1 MLFTCSAFC
10 NDPSHH
16 HGAERLSRSDD
27 DLAALGDLTMPVRGD
42 YETSDFKKTALAT
55 RKTTK
60 ATQSVSVKG
69 LSATRGIVKTKKGQ
83 HKVVDIH
90 CHYLNPVVN
99 QKTAHLNAAQYD
111 PTVIYAN
118 ELTNKTNIKQMK
130 DRAPKLTGIEQRIKD
145 MDRMGVDIQAVCPAP
160 YHYFYFTE
168 AGYGAELSREVNE
181 GIASLVAQHP
191 DRFVGMGSVPLQNA
205 DLAVKELEYAV
216 KKLGLKGVEINTN
229 VNGMNL
235 TDPRLGLE
243 KFFAK
248 ANELGIVVFMHPLGF
263 TQGERLS
270 NHYFNNVIGNPLETT
285 VAVSHLIFDG
295 VAARYPKIKFIA
307 AHGGGFIAHY
317 WARMDHAWKAR
328 PDTRTVI
335 KKKPS
340 SYLEKFYFDTIT
352 FDPRMLKQLIDRYG
366 AEQVL
371 LGTDY
376 PYDMGEDDPRGL
388 VAAVNRLSAGDRKL
402 IEGGNA
408 MKLFKIK

>member
-1 MLFTCSAFC
+1 MFFTCSPAC
-10 NDPSHH
+10 VDPTHH
-16 HGAERLSRSDD
+16 HTAAERMSRTS
-27 DLAALGDLTMPVRGD
+27 AA
-42 YETSDFKKTALAT
+42 TSQAA
-55 RKTTK
+55 TK
-60 ATQSVSVKG
+60 APTKSRTQVTAKSSTQKTVRNSKG
-69 LSATRGIVKTKKGQ
+69 KL
-83 HKVVDIH
+83 KVVDVH

-111 PTVIYAN
+111 PTVIFAN
-118 ELTNKTNIKQMK
+118 DLTNETNVKQMK
-130 DRAPKLTGIEQRIKD
+130 DRAPKLMGIDVRLKD
-145 MDRMGVDIQAVCPAP
+145 MDRMGVDIQAVAPAP

-168 AGYGAELSREVNE
+168 PAYGAELAREVNE
-181 GIASLVAQHP
+181 GIANVVAQHP

-205 DLAVKELEYAV
+205 ELAVQELEYCV
-216 KKLGLKGVEINTN
+216 KKLGLRGVEINTN
-229 VNGMNL
+229 VNGLNL
-235 TDPRLGLE
+235 TDASLGLE

-248 ANELGIVVFMHPLGF
+248 ANELGTVIFMHPLGY
-263 TQGERLS
+263 TQGDRLR

-295 VAARYPKIKFIA
+295 VVARHPKIKFLA
-307 AHGGGFIAHY
+307 AHGGGFLAHY
-317 WARMDHAWKAR
+317 WARMDHAWRAR

-340 SYLEKFYFDTIT
+340 SYLEKFYFDSIT

-366 AEQVL
+366 ADHVM

-388 VAAVNRLSAGDRKL
+388 IAGVNRLSAADRRL

>member
-1 MLFTCSAFC
+1 MFFTCSPAC
-10 NDPSHH
+10 VDPTHH
-16 HGAERLSRSDD
+16 HTAAERMSRASSASSQ
-27 DLAALGDLTMPVRGD
+27 AA
-42 YETSDFKKTALAT
+42 
-55 RKTTK
+55 TK
-60 ATQSVSVKG
+60 APTKSRVQVAAKSSTQKTVRNSKG
-69 LSATRGIVKTKKGQ
+69 KL
-83 HKVVDIH
+83 KVVDVH

-111 PTVIYAN
+111 PTVIFAN
-118 ELTNKTNIKQMK
+118 DLTNETNVKQMK
-130 DRAPKLTGIEQRIKD
+130 DRAPKLMGIDVRLKD
-145 MDRMGVDIQAVCPAP
+145 MDRMGVDIQAIAPAP

-168 AGYGAELSREVNE
+168 PAYGAELAREVNE
-181 GIASLVAQHP
+181 GIANVVAQHP

-205 DLAVKELEYAV
+205 ELAVQELEYCV
-216 KKLGLKGVEINTN
+216 KKLGLRGVEINTN
-229 VNGMNL
+229 VNGLNL
-235 TDPRLGLE
+235 TDPSLGLE

-248 ANELGIVVFMHPLGF
+248 ANELGIVVFMHPLGY
-263 TQGERLS
+263 TQGDRLR

-295 VAARYPKIKFIA
+295 VVARHPKIKFLA
-307 AHGGGFIAHY
+307 AHGGGFLAHY

-340 SYLEKFYFDTIT
+340 SYLEKFYFDSIT

-366 AEQVL
+366 ADHVM

-388 VAAVNRLSAGDRKL
+388 IAGVNRLSAADRRL

-408 MKLFKIK
+408 MKLFKIKA

>member
-1 MLFTCSAFC
+1 MFFTCSPAC
-10 NDPSHH
+10 ADPTHH
-16 HGAERLSRSDD
+16 HSAADRLSRTSVATSQ
-27 DLAALGDLTMPVRGD
+27 AATKTPTKSRAQVAPKPSTQKTVRN
-42 YETSDFKKTALAT
+42 S
-55 RKTTK
+55 
-60 ATQSVSVKG
+60 KG
-69 LSATRGIVKTKKGQ
+69 KL
-83 HKVVDIH
+83 KVVDVH

-111 PTVIYAN
+111 PTVIFAN
-118 ELTNKTNIKQMK
+118 DLTNETNAKQMK
-130 DRAPKLTGIEQRIKD
+130 DRAPKLMGIDVRLKD
-145 MDRMGVDIQAVCPAP
+145 MDRMGVDIQAVAPAP

-168 AGYGAELSREVNE
+168 PAYGAELAREVNE
-181 GIASLVAQHP
+181 GIANVVAQHP

-205 DLAVKELEYAV
+205 ELAVKELEYCV
-216 KKLGLKGVEINTN
+216 KKLGLRGVEINTN
-229 VNGMNL
+229 VNGLNL
-235 TDPRLGLE
+235 TDPTLGLE

-248 ANELGIVVFMHPLGF
+248 ANELGIVVFMHPLGY
-263 TQGERLS
+263 TQGERLR

-295 VAARYPKIKFIA
+295 VVARYPKIKFLA
-307 AHGGGFIAHY
+307 AHGGGFLAHY
-317 WARMDHAWKAR
+317 WARMDHAWRAR

-340 SYLEKFYFDTIT
+340 SYLEKFYFDSIT

-366 AEQVL
+366 ADHVM

-388 VAAVNRLSAGDRKL
+388 IAGVNRLSAADRRL

>member
-1 MLFTCSAFC
+1 MFFTCSPAC
-10 NDPSHH
+10 ADPTHRHSA
-16 HGAERLSRSDD
+16 AERLSRTS
-27 DLAALGDLTMPVRGD
+27 AATSQAATKTPTKSRAQVAPKASTQKTVRN
-42 YETSDFKKTALAT
+42 S
-55 RKTTK
+55 
-60 ATQSVSVKG
+60 KG
-69 LSATRGIVKTKKGQ
+69 KL
-83 HKVVDIH
+83 KVVDVH

-111 PTVIYAN
+111 PTVIFAN
-118 ELTNKTNIKQMK
+118 DLTNETNAKQMK
-130 DRAPKLTGIEQRIKD
+130 ERAPKLMGIDVRLKD
-145 MDRMGVDIQAVCPAP
+145 MDRMGVDIQAVAPAP

-168 AGYGAELSREVNE
+168 PAYGAELAREVNE
-181 GIASLVAQHP
+181 GIANVVAQHP

-205 DLAVKELEYAV
+205 ELAVKELEYCV
-216 KKLGLKGVEINTN
+216 KKLGLRGVEINTN
-229 VNGMNL
+229 VNGLNL
-235 TDPRLGLE
+235 TDPTLGLE

-248 ANELGIVVFMHPLGF
+248 ANELGIVVFMHPLGY
-263 TQGERLS
+263 TQGERLR

-295 VAARYPKIKFIA
+295 VVARYPKIKFLA
-307 AHGGGFIAHY
+307 AHGGGFLAHY
-317 WARMDHAWKAR
+317 WARMDHAWRAR

-340 SYLEKFYFDTIT
+340 SYLEKFYFDSIT

-366 AEQVL
+366 ADHVM

-388 VAAVNRLSAGDRKL
+388 IAGVNRLSAADRRL

>member
-1 MLFTCSAFC
+1 MFFTCSPAC
-10 NDPSHH
+10 VDPTHH
-16 HGAERLSRSDD
+16 HTAAERMSRSSSATSQ
-27 DLAALGDLTMPVRGD
+27 AA
-42 YETSDFKKTALAT
+42 
-55 RKTTK
+55 TK
-60 ATQSVSVKG
+60 APTKSRTQVTAKSSTQKTVRNSKG
-69 LSATRGIVKTKKGQ
+69 KL
-83 HKVVDIH
+83 KVVDVH

-111 PTVIYAN
+111 PTVIFAN
-118 ELTNKTNIKQMK
+118 DLTNETNVKQMK
-130 DRAPKLTGIEQRIKD
+130 DRAPKLMGIDVRLKD
-145 MDRMGVDIQAVCPAP
+145 MDRMGVDIQAVAPAP

-168 AGYGAELSREVNE
+168 PAYGAELAREVNE
-181 GIASLVAQHP
+181 GIANVVAQHP

-205 DLAVKELEYAV
+205 ELAVQELEYCV
-216 KKLGLKGVEINTN
+216 KKLGLRGVEINTN
-229 VNGMNL
+229 VNGLNL
-235 TDPRLGLE
+235 TDPSLDLE

-248 ANELGIVVFMHPLGF
+248 ANELGTVIFMHPLGY
-263 TQGERLS
+263 TQGDRLR
-270 NHYFNNVIGNPLETT
+270 NHYFNNVIGTPLETT

-295 VAARYPKIKFIA
+295 VVARHPKIKFLA
-307 AHGGGFIAHY
+307 AHGGGFLAHY
-317 WARMDHAWKAR
+317 WARMDHAWRAR

-340 SYLEKFYFDTIT
+340 SYLEKFYFDSIT

-366 AEQVL
+366 ADHVM

-388 VAAVNRLSAGDRKL
+388 IAGVNRLSAADRRL

>member
-1 MLFTCSAFC
+1 M
-10 NDPSHH
+10 
-16 HGAERLSRSDD
+16 SRTNVATSQ
-27 DLAALGDLTMPVRGD
+27 AA
-42 YETSDFKKTALAT
+42 
-55 RKTTK
+55 TK
-60 ATQSVSVKG
+60 APTKSRLQVAAKSSTQKTVRNSKG
-69 LSATRGIVKTKKGQ
+69 KL
-83 HKVVDIH
+83 KVVDVH

-111 PTVIYAN
+111 PTVIFAN
-118 ELTNKTNIKQMK
+118 DLTNETNVKQMK
-130 DRAPKLTGIEQRIKD
+130 DRAPKLMGIDVRLKD
-145 MDRMGVDIQAVCPAP
+145 MDRMGVDIQVVAPAP

-168 AGYGAELSREVNE
+168 PAYGAELAREVNE
-181 GIASLVAQHP
+181 GIANVVAQHP

-205 DLAVKELEYAV
+205 ELAVKELEYCV
-216 KKLGLKGVEINTN
+216 KKLGLRGVEINTN
-229 VNGMNL
+229 VNGLNL
-235 TDPRLGLE
+235 TDPTLGLE

-248 ANELGIVVFMHPLGF
+248 ANELGIVVFMHPLGY
-263 TQGERLS
+263 TQGERLR

-295 VAARYPKIKFIA
+295 VVARYPKIKFLA
-307 AHGGGFIAHY
+307 AHGGGFLAHY
-317 WARMDHAWKAR
+317 WARMDHAWRAR

-340 SYLEKFYFDTIT
+340 SYLEKFYFDSIT

-366 AEQVL
+366 ADHVM

-388 VAAVNRLSAGDRKL
+388 IAGVNRLSAADRRL

>member
-1 MLFTCSAFC
+1 MFFTCSPAC
-10 NDPSHH
+10 VDPTHH
-16 HGAERLSRSDD
+16 HQAAERLSRTS
-27 DLAALGDLTMPVRGD
+27 AA
-42 YETSDFKKTALAT
+42 TSQAA
-55 RKTTK
+55 TK
-60 ATQSVSVKG
+60 APTKSRTQVAAKPAAQKTVRNAKG
-69 LSATRGIVKTKKGQ
+69 KLKIVD
-83 HKVVDIH
+83 VH

-111 PTVIYAN
+111 PTVIFAN
-118 ELTNKTNIKQMK
+118 ELTNQTNVKQMK
-130 DRAPKLTGIEQRIKD
+130 DRAPKLMGIDVRLKD
-145 MDRMGVDIQAVCPAP
+145 MDRMGVDIQAVAPAP

-168 AGYGAELSREVNE
+168 PAYGAELAREVNE
-181 GIASLVAQHP
+181 GIANVVAQHP

-205 DLAVKELEYAV
+205 ELAVQELEYCV
-216 KKLGLKGVEINTN
+216 KKLGLRGVEINTN
-229 VNGMNL
+229 VNGLNL
-235 TDPRLGLE
+235 TDPSLGLE

-248 ANELGIVVFMHPLGF
+248 ANELGIVVFMHPLGY
-263 TQGERLS
+263 TQGDRLR

-295 VAARYPKIKFIA
+295 VVARYPKIKFLA
-307 AHGGGFIAHY
+307 AHGGGFLAHY
-317 WARMDHAWKAR
+317 WARMDHAWRAR

-340 SYLEKFYFDTIT
+340 SYLEKFYFDSIT

-366 AEQVL
+366 ADHVM

-388 VAAVNRLSAGDRKL
+388 IAGVNRLSAADRRL

-408 MKLFKIK
+408 MKLFKIKA

>member
-1 MLFTCSAFC
+1 MRQLANDGLNFYGLDLMFFTCSPSC
-10 NDPSHH
+10 TDPSHR
-16 HGAERLSRSDD
+16 HGSHK
-27 DLAALGDLTMPVRGD
+27 AATASAAA
-42 YETSDFKKTALAT
+42 TKTAAKSRT
-55 RKTTK
+55 QVPVKPTTQKTVRN
-60 ATQSVSVKG
+60 SKG
-69 LSATRGIVKTKKGQ
+69 KL
-83 HKVVDIH
+83 KVVDVH
-90 CHYLNPVVN
+90 CHYLNPEVN
-99 QKTAHLNAAQYD
+99 KKTAHLNAAQYD

-118 ELTNKTNIKQMK
+118 DLTNATNVSQMR
-130 DRAPKLTGIEQRIKD
+130 DRAPKLMGIDVRIQD
-145 MDRMGVDIQAVCPAP
+145 MDRMGVDIQAVSPAP

-168 AGYGAELSREVNE
+168 PALGAELAREVNE
-181 GIASLVAQHP
+181 GIANVVSLHP
-191 DRFVGMGSVPLQNA
+191 DRFVGIGSVPLQNA
-205 DLAVKELEYAV
+205 ELAVRELEYCV

-229 VNGMNL
+229 VNGLNL

-248 ANELGIVVFMHPLGF
+248 ANELGIVIFMHPLGF

-295 VAARYPKIKFIA
+295 VVARYPKIKFIA

-317 WARMDHAWKAR
+317 WARMDHAWRAR

-340 SYLEKFYFDTIT
+340 SYLEKFYFDSIT

-366 AEQVL
+366 ADRVL

-388 VAAVNRLSAGDRKL
+388 IAAVPRLSAADRRL

-408 MKLFKIK
+408 MKLFKIKS

>member
-1 MLFTCSAFC
+1 MRQLANDGLNFYGLDLMFFTCSPSC
-10 NDPSHH
+10 TDPSHR
-16 HGAERLSRSDD
+16 HGPHK
-27 DLAALGDLTMPVRGD
+27 AATVSAAA
-42 YETSDFKKTALAT
+42 TKTAAKSRT
-55 RKTTK
+55 QVPVKP
-60 ATQSVSVKG
+60 ATQKTVRNSKG
-69 LSATRGIVKTKKGQ
+69 KL
-83 HKVVDIH
+83 KVVDVH
-90 CHYLNPVVN
+90 CHYLNPEVN
-99 QKTAHLNAAQYD
+99 KKTAHLNAAQYD

-118 ELTNKTNIKQMK
+118 DLTNATNVSQMR
-130 DRAPKLTGIEQRIKD
+130 DRAPKLMGIDVRIQD
-145 MDRMGVDIQAVCPAP
+145 MDRMGVDIQAVSPAP

-168 AGYGAELSREVNE
+168 PALGAELAREVNE
-181 GIASLVAQHP
+181 GIANVVSLHP
-191 DRFVGMGSVPLQNA
+191 DRFVGIGSVPLQNA
-205 DLAVKELEYAV
+205 ELAVRELEYCV

-229 VNGMNL
+229 VNGLNL

-248 ANELGIVVFMHPLGF
+248 ANELGIVIFMHPLGF

-295 VAARYPKIKFIA
+295 VVARYPKIKFIA

-317 WARMDHAWKAR
+317 WARMDHAWRAR

-340 SYLEKFYFDTIT
+340 SYLEKFYFDSIT

-366 AEQVL
+366 ADRVL

-388 VAAVNRLSAGDRKL
+388 IAAVPRLSAADRRL

-408 MKLFKIK
+408 MKLFKIKS

>member
-1 MLFTCSAFC
+1 MFFTCLPSC
-10 NDPSHH
+10 SDPTHSH
-16 HGAERLSRSDD
+16 AANQRMSRSDEQ
-27 DLAALGDLTMPVRGD
+27 GDGYPD
-42 YETSDFKKTALAT
+42 YAVQGGVERAFATKKSSQS
-55 RKTTK
+55 K
-60 ATQSVSVKG
+60 ASVKVKP
-69 LSATRGIVKTKKGQ
+69 SSKVIVKNSKGK

-111 PTVIYAN
+111 PTVIFAN
-118 ELTNKTNIKQMK
+118 KLTNDTNVAQMK
-130 DRAPKLTGIEQRIKD
+130 TRAPKLTGVTERLKD
-145 MDRMGVDIQAVCPAP
+145 MDKMGIDIQAVCPAP

-168 AGYGAELSREVNE
+168 PAYGAELAREVNE
-181 GIASLVAQHP
+181 GIAQLVSDHP
-191 DRFVGMGSVPLQNA
+191 DRFVGMGSVPLQNPE
-205 DLAVKELEYAV
+205 LAVQELEYAV

-248 ANELGIVVFMHPLGF
+248 ANELGVVIFMHPLGF
-263 TQGERLS
+263 TQGERLT
-270 NHYFNNVIGNPLETT
+270 NHYFNNVIGNPLDTT
-285 VAVSHLIFDG
+285 IAVSHLIFDG
-295 VAARYPKIKFIA
+295 VVARHPKIKFIA

-317 WARMDHAWKAR
+317 WARMDHAWRAR

-352 FDPRMLKQLIDRYG
+352 FDPRMLKNLIDRYG
-366 AEQVL
+366 ADRVM

-388 VAAVNRLSAGDRKL
+388 IAEVSKLKAEDRRL

>member
-1 MLFTCSAFC
+1 MALMFFTCSPSC
-10 NDPSHH
+10 TDPAHR
-16 HGAERLSRSDD
+16 HGPNKA
-27 DLAALGDLTMPVRGD
+27 
-42 YETSDFKKTALAT
+42 
-55 RKTTK
+55 
-60 ATQSVSVKG
+60 ATQSAAATKTATKSRAQVPVKP
-69 LSATRGIVKTKKGQ
+69 ATQKTVRNSKGKL
-83 HKVVDIH
+83 KVVDVH
-90 CHYLNPVVN
+90 CHYLNPEVN
-99 QKTAHLNAAQYD
+99 KKTAHLNAAQYD

-118 ELTNKTNIKQMK
+118 DLTNATNVSQMR
-130 DRAPKLTGIEQRIKD
+130 DRAPKLMGIDVRIQD
-145 MDRMGVDIQAVCPAP
+145 MDRMGVDIQAVSPAP

-168 AGYGAELSREVNE
+168 PALGAELAREVNE
-181 GIASLVAQHP
+181 GIANVVSLHP
-191 DRFVGMGSVPLQNA
+191 DRFVGIGSVPLQNA
-205 DLAVKELEYAV
+205 ELAVKELEYCV

-229 VNGMNL
+229 VNGLNL
-235 TDPRLGLE
+235 TDPKLGLE

-248 ANELGIVVFMHPLGF
+248 ANELGIVIFMHPLGF

-295 VAARYPKIKFIA
+295 VVARYPKIKFIA

-317 WARMDHAWKAR
+317 WARMDHAWRAR

-340 SYLEKFYFDTIT
+340 SYLEKFYFDSIT

-366 AEQVL
+366 ADHVL

-388 VAAVNRLSAGDRKL
+388 IAGVPRLSAADRRL

-408 MKLFKIK
+408 MKLFKIKS

>member
-1 MLFTCSAFC
+1 MFFTCLPSC
-10 NDPSHH
+10 SDPSHSH
-16 HGAERLSRSDD
+16 SANERMSRSEDESSINPEF
-27 DLAALGDLTMPVRGD
+27 A
-42 YETSDFKKTALAT
+42 YEAGVERAFATKSSSKSKT
-55 RKTTK
+55 
-60 ATQSVSVKG
+60 SVK
-69 LSATRGIVKTKKGQ
+69 VKPSSKVVVKNSKGK
-83 HKVVDIH
+83 HKIVDIH

-118 ELTNKTNIKQMK
+118 KLTNDTNIAQMK
-130 DRAPKLTGIEQRIKD
+130 TRAPKLTGITERLKD
-145 MDRMGVDIQAVCPAP
+145 MDKMGVDIQAVCPAP

-168 AGYGAELSREVNE
+168 PAYGAELAREVNE
-181 GIASLVAQHP
+181 GIAQLVSDHP
-191 DRFVGMGSVPLQNA
+191 DRFVGMGSVPLQNPE
-205 DLAVKELEYAV
+205 LAVQELEYAV
-216 KKLGLKGVEINTN
+216 KKLGLRGVEINTN

-248 ANELGIVVFMHPLGF
+248 ANELGTVIFMHPLGF
-263 TQGERLS
+263 TQGERLT
-270 NHYFNNVIGNPLETT
+270 NHYFNNVIGNPLDTT
-285 VAVSHLIFDG
+285 IAVSHLIFDG
-295 VAARYPKIKFIA
+295 VVARHPKIKFIA
-307 AHGGGFIAHY
+307 AHGGGFVAHY
-317 WARMDHAWKAR
+317 WARMDHAWRAR

-352 FDPRMLKQLIDRYG
+352 FDPRMLKNLIDRYG
-366 AEQVL
+366 ADHVM

-388 VAAVNRLSAGDRKL
+388 IAEVNKLKAEDRKL

-408 MKLFKIK
+408 MKIFKIK

>member
-1 MLFTCSAFC
+1 MFFTCSPAC
-10 NDPSHH
+10 VDPTHH
-16 HGAERLSRSDD
+16 HTAAERMSRAS
-27 DLAALGDLTMPVRGD
+27 AA
-42 YETSDFKKTALAT
+42 TSQAA
-55 RKTTK
+55 TK
-60 ATQSVSVKG
+60 APTKSRAQVAAKSSTQKTVRNSKG
-69 LSATRGIVKTKKGQ
+69 KL
-83 HKVVDIH
+83 KVVDVH

-111 PTVIYAN
+111 PTVIFAN
-118 ELTNKTNIKQMK
+118 DLTNETNVKQMK
-130 DRAPKLTGIEQRIKD
+130 DRAPKLMGIDVRLKD
-145 MDRMGVDIQAVCPAP
+145 MDRMGVDIQAVAPAP

-168 AGYGAELSREVNE
+168 PAHGAELAREVNE
-181 GIASLVAQHP
+181 GIANVVAQHP

-205 DLAVKELEYAV
+205 ELAVQELEYCV
-216 KKLGLKGVEINTN
+216 KKLGLRGVEINTN
-229 VNGMNL
+229 VNGLNL
-235 TDPRLGLE
+235 TDPSLGLE

-248 ANELGIVVFMHPLGF
+248 ANELGIVVFMHPLGY
-263 TQGERLS
+263 TQGDRLR

-295 VAARYPKIKFIA
+295 VVARHPKIKFLA
-307 AHGGGFIAHY
+307 AHGGGFLAHY

-340 SYLEKFYFDTIT
+340 SYLEKFYFDSIT

-366 AEQVL
+366 ADHVM

-388 VAAVNRLSAGDRKL
+388 IAGVNRLSAADRRL